1 MTLGTQHMDIQDFH
15 LEIRKLQFEYVYIII
30 LLYILKNRTY
40 LEFEGSRVEPSY
52 GYSRYH

>member
-1 MTLGTQHMDIQDFH
+1 MDIQDFH